1 MKLQYPNV
9 YIIDQ
14 TPGIQGVYEAIC
26 QAAATC
32 YQAVPKSGESAKA
45 FVDTLIKNGHT
56 AMLEFGTVYLAVP
69 METVLPLEANTWGK
83 YHADRFSDSGIVC
96 EVDGEQKV
104 AVTTNYRVLVEKG
117 WLEDMQYL
125 CTPTKYHKK
134 RYTALFTASIGTCR
148 EFTRHRMFSFAQEST
163 RYCNY
168 SRDKF
173 EQNIAFIIPSWST
186 GLKPDKYVYGNWELS
201 KRESVLLGSCY
212 SAETSYFAMIADGAS
227 PQEARECLP
236 LATKSS
242 LCMCGFDKDWTHFF
256 DLRMRETTGKAH
268 PDAKFIATKLWK
280 QFKERGIEL

>member
-14 TPGIQGVYEAIC
+14 APGIQGIYEAIC

-32 YQAVPKSGESAKA
+32 YQAVPKSGEGAKA
-45 FVDTLIKNGHT
+45 FVNTLIKNGHT
-56 AMLEFGTVYLAVP
+56 AMLEFGTVYYTIPCKTLQQDDELISWAK
-69 METVLPLEANTWGK
+69 EWEGSS
-83 YHADRFSDSGIVC
+83 Y
-96 EVDGEQKV
+96 VDYDCDGV
-104 AVTTNYRVLVEKG
+104 NYYITTNLRYAIESG
-117 WLEDMQYL
+117 FWADNMMQYI
-125 CTPTKYHKK
+125 TEPTDCHPK
-134 RYTALFTASIGTCR
+134 RHTALFTASIGTCR
-148 EFTRHRMFSFAQEST
+148 EFTRHRVFSFAQEST

-242 LCMCGFDKDWTHFF
+242 LCMCGLDKDWTHFF

-268 PDAKFIATKLWK
+268 PDAKFIATKLWR